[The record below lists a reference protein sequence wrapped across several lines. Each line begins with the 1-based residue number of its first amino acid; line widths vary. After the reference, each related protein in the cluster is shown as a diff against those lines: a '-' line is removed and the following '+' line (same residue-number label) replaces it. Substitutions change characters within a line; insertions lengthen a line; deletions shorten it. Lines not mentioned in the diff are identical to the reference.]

1 MNYVFY
7 IICHSYIYS
16 YMAMYQR
23 VNESVLKQILCS
35 FIQKQVFYMA
45 SHIANIT
52 YNWPKSYESG
62 AEKE

>member
-1 MNYVFY
+1 MG
-7 IICHSYIYS
+7 
-16 YMAMYQR
+16 MYQR